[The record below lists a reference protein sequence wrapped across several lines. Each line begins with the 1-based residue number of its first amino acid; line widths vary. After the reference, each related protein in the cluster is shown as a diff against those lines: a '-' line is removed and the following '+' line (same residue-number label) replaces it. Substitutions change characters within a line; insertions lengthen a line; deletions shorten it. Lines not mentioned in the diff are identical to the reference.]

1 MLFRYNQ
8 ESNKWIGHSEKSP
21 DFVAWSEVSGSSLL
35 VGPQDWRLSN
45 DSPGC
50 SGSAASY
57 TARLSLSACQAGR
70 QSGQVRSGQV
80 GSGSF

>member
-1 MLFRYNQ
+1 MAL
-8 ESNKWIGHSEKSP
+8 SEKSP
-21 DFVAWSEVSGSSLL
+21 DFVATSEVSGPSLL

-45 DSPGC
+45 DSAGC
-50 SGSAASY
+50 SGPAASY

-70 QSGQVRSGQV
+70 QSGQVRSGQL